1 MFIFLL
7 LLFTNCFSNISVG
20 KFKGKVDDLIS
31 ETRNLW
37 GDKVWELDQSK
48 LKRVIEEFVNNLNE
62 LEDPFAS
69 AAYGGFSFVH
79 LLFALK
85 CDEEGG
91 LFDKAYEILT
101 QRKVTEEEMFDLKTI
116 LDYNIIHLVINHG
129 NQRGFEKIKEIAER
143 RDLSQYFISTNS
155 FGRDPFMLACLSLVA
170 QFMGFCGNPEG
181 FKNGGTVLFLKEA
194 IQYMAPKRYFLNEQG
209 SLNVD
214 MMGQTLLN
222 GAINIVVYEGYDN
235 IEDEAESERYMHDFI
250 PIFKFLLSN
259 VAISLDSKE
268 KALELLGNWKEDVK
282 VEIPA
287 LLEKEL
293 DSFILEFIHMD
304 EAELKKIAN
313 ELGVIEKTIEEY
325 INEKGIQPHP
335 SSELKVEGDSP
346 MGMGEASEGAPSS
359 YSLAMTSESDAEE
372 DKVQKKYDAKT
383 PPSKKAKIAK
393 RSKKSGRS
401 RRKVSVAKSRKGSN

>member
-1 MFIFLL
+1 MSIFLL
-7 LLFTNCFSNISVG
+7 LLFTNCSSSISAG

-37 GDKVWELDQSK
+37 GDKVWGLDQSK
-48 LKRVIEEFVNNLNE
+48 LRRAIEEFVNNPNE

-69 AAYGGFSFVH
+69 TAYGGFSFVH

-101 QRKVTEEEMFDLKTI
+101 QREVTEEEMFDLKTI
-116 LDYNIIHLVINHG
+116 LDYNIIHLVMDYGNH
-129 NQRGFEKIKEIAER
+129 RGFEKIKEIAER
-143 RDLSQYFISTNS
+143 KDLSQYFISINS
-155 FGRDPFMLACLSLVA
+155 LGRDPFMLACLSLVA
-170 QFMGFCGNPEG
+170 RFMDFCGNPEE
-181 FKNGGTVLFLKEA
+181 FRNGGTILFLKEA

-235 IEDEAESERYMHDFI
+235 IEDESESERYMHDFI
-250 PIFKFLLSN
+250 PVFKFLLSN

-287 LLEKEL
+287 LLEREL

-325 INEKGIQPHP
+325 MNEKGIQPRP
-335 SSELKVEGDSP
+335 SSEFKLERDSP
-346 MGMGEASEGAPSS
+346 MVMGEASEG
-359 YSLAMTSESDAEE
+359 TS
-372 DKVQKKYDAKT
+372 
-383 PPSKKAKIAK
+383 
-393 RSKKSGRS
+393 
-401 RRKVSVAKSRKGSN
+401 